1 MAVKKLETLCETV
14 PMGTGD
20 FRENVRVACNKLLA
34 KCVDAGGTFVDMEI
48 TKISGGSEITM
59 LLITVVYSK

>member
-20 FRENVRVACNKLLA
+20 FREKVRVACNKLLA
-34 KCVDAGGTFVDMEI
+34 KCTDAGGTFVDMDI
-48 TKISGGSEITM
+48 TKINGGSEITM